1 MPFTP
6 FHFGPCAAI
15 TFLLKERIDLPIF
28 ILANIVIDI
37 EPLAVMTLNLSYPL
51 HGYAHCFL
59 GATFIGALWGIV
71 GFKGKTIIHR
81 AMQWMGL
88 NYRTTMKTAIIS
100 GIGGALSH
108 IILDAPI
115 YADIKPFYPLSSN
128 PFYGMVS
135 DIKMYLFCGIL
146 CITTVPLYIK
156 ARRNEKKASLE

>member
-1 MPFTP
+1 VPFTP
-6 FHFGPCAAI
+6 FHFGPSAAI
-15 TFLLKERIDLPIF
+15 AFLLKERIDLPIF

-59 GATFIGALWGIV
+59 GAAFIGTLWGIV
-71 GFKGKTIIHR
+71 GFKGKNIIHR

-88 NYRTTMKTAIIS
+88 NYKTKMKTAIIS

-135 DIKMYLFCGIL
+135 DQTMYFICGIL
-146 CITTVPLYIK
+146 CIATIPLYII
-156 ARRNEKKASLE
+156 ARKNEKNVSLK